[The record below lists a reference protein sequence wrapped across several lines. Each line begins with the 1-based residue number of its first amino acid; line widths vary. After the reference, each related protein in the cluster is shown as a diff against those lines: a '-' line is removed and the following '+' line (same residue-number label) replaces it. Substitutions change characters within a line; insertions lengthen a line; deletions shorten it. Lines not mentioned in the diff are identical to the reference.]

1 MRRRGRVARVAITAF
16 AAITALG
23 GCSDDEAGPTE
34 ATEATD
40 AGSTDA
46 GSAVPVSTAPGADA
60 CAPVDPVLL
69 VDRIDEAVAA
79 VEAELGGPQ
88 QYFEINATATLVN
101 LFVADVAAESVTPYA
116 YVGDELSSDEPIVG
130 ATGNTFAADAVA
142 VDTSRVLGCVSAEL
156 PDTALDVFFVEG
168 GAGGT
173 VRYTVLG
180 TSAQGGQLVVE
191 VAATGQIIGV
201 DAI

>member
-1 MRRRGRVARVAITAF
+1 MRRRGRAAR
-16 AAITALG
+16 AAITALAMVTAVG
-23 GCSDDEAGPTE
+23 GCSDDEVVPE
-34 ATEATD
+34 S
-40 AGSTDA
+40 GSTES
-46 GSAVPVSTAPGADA
+46 GSTEEASVSTAPGADA
-60 CAPVDPVLL
+60 CAAVDPVLV

-116 YVGDELSSDEPIVG
+116 YVGDDLSSDEPIVG
-130 ATGNTFAADAVA
+130 ATGNTFGAEAIAI
-142 VDTSRVLGCVSAEL
+142 DTSRVLGCVSAEL
-156 PDTALDVFFVEG
+156 PDTSLDVFFVEG
-168 GAGGT
+168 GAGGA